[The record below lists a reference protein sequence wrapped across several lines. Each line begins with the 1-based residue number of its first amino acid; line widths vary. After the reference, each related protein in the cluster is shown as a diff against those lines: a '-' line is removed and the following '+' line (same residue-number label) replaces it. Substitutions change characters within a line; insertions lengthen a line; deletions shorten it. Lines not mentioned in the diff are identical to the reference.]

1 MPARLEVVAGKAMGM
16 SILVEGEL
24 VIGRQTQGAGRL
36 ADDDEISRTHAR
48 VALDADGYCAIEDLG
63 STNGTFVNGVRISA
77 PCTLSEGDTIELGGT
92 IMVVRDLPIPAAG
105 QVAGDGVQQP
115 TVVPIPETPLP
126 AARRAPSP
134 ELGSPTPSS
143 LPPTLDEADQ
153 APKAEEVR
161 GPAARE
167 APGPAAG
174 EAPGPAAP
182 GPVASDADSVI
193 APPAVLSLRL
203 EVDFVTREA
212 TIALGDASEAVH
224 LLYEH
229 GAWRPRRAPDE

>member
-16 SILVEGEL
+16 SILVDGEL
-24 VIGRQTQGAGRL
+24 VIGRQTKGAGRL

-48 VALDADGYCAIEDLG
+48 VVLDADGCCAIEDLG

-161 GPAARE
+161 GPAA
-167 APGPAAG
+167 G

-212 TIALGDASEAVH
+212 TIALGDGSQAVQ
-224 LLYEH
+224 LLFED
-229 GAWRPRRAPDE
+229 GAWRARPVPDE